1 MADVITR
8 FKLETTQYDSKLRDA
23 SKSLAEYTRQA
34 TLAGNEFG
42 KFTQKSTETARALGT
57 ITPSANNAK
66 DKVKELV
73 GAFNDVAK
81 AYNALTKEQQ
91 QSDFGKAMAESL
103 SQLSQQ
109 LREAKQEL
117 YDMGDAVKTAGAG
130 GGLFSDLGDKMGG
143 ALQVFAGNM
152 LTKAAGAVAN
162 LGSEMVGMVQQ
173 GVEMAKAGEGI
184 RIAFE
189 RLGRGDIL
197 DGLREATHGTV
208 TDLELM
214 KAAVKFNDFKL
225 PLDELGTMLA
235 FAQQKAKDT
244 GQSVDY
250 MVDSIVT
257 GLGRK
262 SLMILDNLGLSATEV
277 KEKMKET
284 GDMTK
289 AVGEIIRE
297 QMAKAG
303 DYVETAADRAAQANV
318 SLQNKMEELGRKFA
332 PLQEASNNFWTSMK
346 IGILDVIGG
355 PLTNLLNKL
364 TEAGR
369 IANQYGILGG
379 NAKVGRMTSNLSNAR
394 KDRRQGV
401 YQQQQ
406 QQFWKYINPREQQLK
421 DIRAWQ
427 SGDRNES
434 LKKRIGA
441 ITDKY
446 GSLDATKIQAEVDAA
461 KKMLSDYQ
469 QSAKQILQ
477 PITQEIVP
485 TVVDTTGGGS
495 GKGGGSSSGGGG
507 GIEEEKD
514 DFEEIVGLIPNAQE
528 AVRSLQ
534 QQISQSWDEGEI
546 ARLTEDLKEAQA
558 ELQRLQ
564 NIGKETKETPMVQG
578 LSGFNQET
586 MSAWMQGRQS
596 DLSKAEYGSPDY
608 SSIMNNIA
616 DMNIIK
622 SILEQS
628 VNAGIN
634 AAEFNVAPIWD
645 KIFSEA
651 LPDGMEGTLSE
662 ALSKMYENAFDGMDI
677 DDSSFEALVE
687 KINEKLK
694 DIGIEPIQIP
704 VETVGKDV
712 KAITQAART
721 TADVVGS
728 IGDAFNAI
736 EDPAAKVMGT
746 VMQAIASVALGYAQA
761 TAQAGSMGPWVWLAF
776 AASGLATM
784 IATISTI
791 HSQTGYA
798 EGGMIKGNSYSGD
811 NIGGLVDGSRF
822 VGLNAGEVVLN
833 AAQQNTLAQNLEG
846 AGLQNLRLE
855 GVISGEKIHIVHNR
869 YLKRSGQGELVT
881 W

>member
-42 KFTQKSTETARALGT
+42 KFTQKNTETARALGA

-130 GGLFSDLGDKMGG
+130 GGGLFSDLGDKMGG

-197 DGLREATHGTV
+197 QGLREATHGTV

-262 SLMILDNLGLSATEV
+262 SLMILDNLGLSASEV
-277 KEKMKET
+277 KERMKET

-332 PLQEASNNFWTSMK
+332 PLQEASSNFWTSMK

-369 IANQYGILGG
+369 LANQYGILGG
-379 NAKVGRMTSNLSNAR
+379 KAKVGRMTSNLSNTR
-394 KDRRQGV
+394 EDRRQGV
-401 YQQQQ
+401 YQQQVAEMNR
-406 QQFWKYINPREQQLK
+406 YINRRENYMK
-421 DIRAWQ
+421 DRQRWVNNQGNEDLRQHLLSEQKAFGTNNV
-427 SGDRNES
+427 GD
-434 LKKRIGA
+434 
-441 ITDKY
+441 
-446 GSLDATKIQAEVDAA
+446 IQNQINAA
-461 KKMLSDYQ
+461 KQMLAEYQ

-495 GKGGGSSSGGGG
+495 GKGGGGRKNEGPTMEGFQ
-507 GIEEEKD
+507 KD
-514 DFEEIVGLIPNAQE
+514 MAKWQSADLLKPEIKDNFVSVWAQMDDEGKKHMLSLNE
-528 AVRSLQ
+528 AV
-534 QQISQSWDEGEI
+534 
-546 ARLTEDLKEAQA
+546 EDLGDSLAKLGEKEVTGNIAKQMKKTTDAAKAQQMAMNLAAQA
-558 ELQRLQ
+558 
-564 NIGKETKETPMVQG
+564 V
-578 LSGFNQET
+578 
-586 MSAWMQGRQS
+586 
-596 DLSKAEYGSPDY
+596 
-608 SSIMNNIA
+608 
-616 DMNIIK
+616 
-622 SILEQS
+622 
-628 VNAGIN
+628 
-634 AAEFNVAPIWD
+634 
-645 KIFSEA
+645 
-651 LPDGMEGTLSE
+651 
-662 ALSKMYENAFDGMDI
+662 
-677 DDSSFEALVE
+677 SSFGSAMAGL
-687 KINEKLK
+687 
-694 DIGIEPIQIP
+694 DDPSA
-704 VETVGKDV
+704 
-712 KAITQAART
+712 KAA
-721 TADVVGS
+721 
-728 IGDAFNAI
+728 
-736 EDPAAKVMGT
+736 GT
-746 VMQAIASVALGYAQA
+746 VLQAIASIALGFAVASSQSN
-761 TAQAGSMGPWVWLAF
+761 TAGTGWGWLAWV
-776 AASGLATM
+776 AAGMAAMAT
-784 IATISTI
+784 TISTI
-791 HSQTGYA
+791 HSLTGYA

-811 NIGGLVDGSRF
+811 RIGGLVDGSQL